1 MSAGRQIT
9 PADYKFRKV
18 AERRFMLD
26 AELPYDGAFLP
37 AARYEIDVAA
47 PGASINFTERATG
60 RLILSV
66 PAPGTVAPPFSF
78 SLILTGRGR
87 FATYIGRVAQVAEE
101 QRLGQPPPLDRCV
114 ENSVFCA

>member
-47 PGASINFTERATG
+47 PGRQSISPN
-60 RLILSV
+60 
-66 PAPGTVAPPFSF
+66 
-78 SLILTGRGR
+78 
-87 FATYIGRVAQVAEE
+87 AQ
-101 QRLGQPPPLDRCV
+101 RDG
-114 ENSVFCA
+114 